1 MNEFGIFF
9 VLGRIKMNRK
19 TVAEMLGTL
28 IFFMGAIIIIQVIGG
43 NAAEMQGLMDGAMM
57 ARSPVYETV
66 LGAGLG
72 FVVCGLGLWIFIKKD

>member
-43 NAAEMQGLMDGAMM
+43 NASEMQGLMDGEMM
-57 ARSPVYETV
+57 TRSPVYETV